1 MHRWHVATVAAST
14 KARVAGLLEETELCE
29 LVVIGKLVFGRYTE
43 ILGQTCA
50 GPLIN

>member
-1 MHRWHVATVAAST
+1 MATVAAST

-43 ILGQTCA
+43 ILGRLVPA
-50 GPLIN
+50 PY